1 MLQSKLFT
9 KTRRE
14 APKDETSKNA
24 KILIR
29 AGFISKEMAG
39 VYDFLPLGLKTLN
52 KIIGIIR
59 EEMDAIGG
67 EEIVLSALQEKEVW
81 EASGRWDDETLDVWF
96 KTKFKNET
104 ETGLATTH
112 EEPLT
117 RLMKEH
123 IRSHKDLP
131 VLAYQFQTKFRNE
144 LRSKGGLL
152 RTKEFLM
159 KDLYSFCKNKEE
171 HERVYESL
179 KKAYI
184 KIFERVGIGH
194 CTYLTFASGGSFSQ
208 FSHEFQS
215 ITSSG
220 EDMVFLDSK
229 KRVAVN
235 KEVMTDDVLNDL
247 GLEKKKLTEEKAIE
261 VGNIFS
267 LGTKF
272 SDALGLMYSDEED
285 NKKPVIMGSYGIG
298 PARVLG
304 TVVEVLGD
312 EDKMTWP
319 YAISPFN
326 VHLIEIPGEGT
337 SDVAQKLYE
346 KFISSGM
353 DVLYDD
359 RDIRAGEKF
368 AEADLIGIPVRIIIS
383 EKSLAS
389 GGVEWIDRIS
399 GTEKVCSLDD
409 AFDKTEKVRK

>member
-1 MLQSKLFT
+1 
-9 KTRRE
+9 
-14 APKDETSKNA
+14 
-24 KILIR
+24 
-29 AGFISKEMAG
+29 
-39 VYDFLPLGLKTLN
+39 
-52 KIIGIIR
+52 
-59 EEMDAIGG
+59 
-67 EEIVLSALQEKEVW
+67 
-81 EASGRWDDETLDVWF
+81 
-96 KTKFKNET
+96 
-104 ETGLATTH
+104 
-112 EEPLT
+112 
-117 RLMKEH
+117 
-123 IRSHKDLP
+123 
-131 VLAYQFQTKFRNE
+131 
-144 LRSKGGLL
+144 
-152 RTKEFLM
+152 
-159 KDLYSFCKNKEE
+159 
-171 HERVYESL
+171 
-179 KKAYI
+179 
-184 KIFERVGIGH
+184 
-194 CTYLTFASGGSFSQ
+194 
-208 FSHEFQS
+208 
-215 ITSSG
+215 
-220 EDMVFLDSK
+220 MVFLDSK